1 MRKLESDQFSAIRD
15 ICSYKWI
22 EKVFIDSHNKLNGG
36 KTMKQDETFKEKT
49 ESINPK
55 KGIPQEADQEDASLT
70 DQETENI
77 SGGLR
82 PHILQIG
89 RAHV

>member
-1 MRKLESDQFSAIRD
+1 
-15 ICSYKWI
+15 
-22 EKVFIDSHNKLNGG
+22 
-36 KTMKQDETFKEKT
+36 MKQDETFKEKT

-82 PHILQIG
+82 PHILRQQPPSENPDIG
-89 RAHV
+89 TAP